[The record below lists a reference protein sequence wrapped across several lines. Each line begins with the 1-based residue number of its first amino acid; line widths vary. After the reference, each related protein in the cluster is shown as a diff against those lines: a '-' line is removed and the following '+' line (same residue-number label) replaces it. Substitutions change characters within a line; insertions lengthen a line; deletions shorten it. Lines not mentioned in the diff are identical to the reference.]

1 MEFNRQEAEVTA
13 EISRLRDSIPGLCFH
28 GSRQAISTGPIVP
41 GCQICTHMTHLAF
54 QLGFRCNARCPFCF
68 LHTSKADA
76 RNEEES
82 YHRKALLNEL
92 FQRRDELEGVS
103 LTGGEPLLYL
113 PELERCVGEMRTQIP
128 ELHFW
133 VYTNGILADR
143 EHLDVLQAL
152 GIEEIRFNLA
162 ATNYSGE
169 IIEKITGAR
178 ELFKYVVVEVPSYPK
193 QQDQLMDCLEE
204 LDRIGINQLNLQ
216 ELLVTDANVRSLDG
230 EGYQSGIFNL
240 KKYFLYGS
248 RRMTYEVMRH
258 CVQEGYSFTVNDC
271 SASEFGI
278 RRPAG

>member
-1 MEFNRQEAEVTA
+1 MDFNHKEAEVTA
-13 EISRLRDSIPGLCFH
+13 EIARLRDGIPGLCFH
-28 GSRQAISTGPIVP
+28 GSHQAISTGPIVP

-68 LHTSKADA
+68 LHTYQAEA
-76 RNEEES
+76 GQEEEE
-82 YHRKALLNEL
+82 YHRQALLNE
-92 FQRRDELEGVS
+92 FSQRRDELEGVS

-113 PELERCVGEMRTQIP
+113 PELERYVAEMRQQKP

-143 EHLDVLQAL
+143 EHLQVLQSL

-162 ATNYSGE
+162 AANYSEE
-169 IIEKITGAR
+169 IIENIHGAR
-178 ELFKYVVVEVPSYPK
+178 GMFKYVVVEVPTYPK
-193 QQDQLMDCLEE
+193 QRDALMGCLEH
-204 LDRIGINQLNLQ
+204 LNRIGIDQLNLQ
-216 ELLVTDANVRSLDG
+216 ELLVTDANVRSLEG

-240 KKYFLYGS
+240 KKFFLYGS

-258 CVQEGYSFTVNDC
+258 CVNEGYSFTVNDC

-278 RRPAG
+278 R

>member
-68 LHTSKADA
+68 LHTFKADA

-193 QQDQLMDCLEE
+193 QQDQLMGCLEE

>member
-193 QQDQLMDCLEE
+193 QQDQLMGCLEE